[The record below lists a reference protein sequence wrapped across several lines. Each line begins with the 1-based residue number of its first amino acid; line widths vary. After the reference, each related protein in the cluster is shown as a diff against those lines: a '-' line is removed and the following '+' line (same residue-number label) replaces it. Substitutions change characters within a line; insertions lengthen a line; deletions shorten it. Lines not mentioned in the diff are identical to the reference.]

1 MSHVIRA
8 SNSDRSITVARVTE
22 ALRRN
27 WMQARL
33 ADRELMS
40 LRTNLVRHVG

>member
-1 MSHVIRA
+1 MSHVIWA

-27 WMQARL
+27 WTQARL
-33 ADRELMS
+33 ADRELMA
-40 LRTNLVRHVG
+40 LRTDLVRHVG